1 MTVDTTAISY
11 ILSNAYEYPKPDFV
25 RDSLA
30 TMAAGHE
37 GLLTVE
43 GDDHRR
49 QRKIIAPAFTTQHI
63 KSLTPF
69 FFEKAEQVRLP
80 L

>member
-1 MTVDTTAISY
+1 MTVDTLAISY
-11 ILSNAYEYPKPDFV
+11 ILSNAYAYPKPDFV

-43 GDDHRR
+43 GEDHKR
-49 QRKIIAPAFTTQHI
+49 QKKI
-63 KSLTPF
+63 L
-69 FFEKAEQVRLP
+69 VRVACLSSCNVC
-80 L
+80 